1 MTVTDED
8 RKAARAVWIQ
18 AAFDYGGQSIPG
30 EGEERAARVI
40 ADFIAD
46 TRQAAYA
53 AGLERAA
60 VILEED
66 AKLCDCFA
74 RAEGECACGAWD
86 DYKTAPIER
95 MVDLIRA
102 EKDKP

>member
-60 VILEED
+60 VIAEEYGPD
-66 AKLCDCFA
+66 PLKSVGYNIA
-74 RAEGECACGAWD
+74 
-86 DYKTAPIER
+86 TA
-95 MVDLIRA
+95 IRA

>member
-8 RKAARAVWIQ
+8 RKAAGEYLEAI
-18 AAFDYGGQSIPG
+18 IPTWPNLG
-30 EGEERAARVI
+30 ARVSENGT
-40 ADFIAD
+40 ALARAFAAH
-46 TRQAAYA
+46 RQAAYA

-102 EKDKP
+102 EKDKT

>member
-1 MTVTDED
+1 VTDED

-60 VILEED
+60 VRLETLADERD
-66 AKLCDCFA
+66 AMKLPKQA
-74 RAEGECACGAWD
+74 TTIIRQCAYIA
-86 DYKTAPIER
+86 
-95 MVDLIRA
+95 RA
-102 EKDKP
+102 EKDKT

>member
-60 VILEED
+60 VIAERVAQAELGGVHGDYAKGIRWCRDRIGD
-66 AKLCDCFA
+66 A
-74 RAEGECACGAWD
+74 
-86 DYKTAPIER
+86 
-95 MVDLIRA
+95 IRA
-102 EKDKP
+102 EKDKT

>member
-46 TRQAAYA
+46 TRQAAYV

-60 VILEED
+60 VI
-66 AKLCDCFA
+66 
-74 RAEGECACGAWD
+74 
-86 DYKTAPIER
+86 
-95 MVDLIRA
+95 VDSGMFNEYGRPQPTLAAAIRA
-102 EKDKP
+102 EKEKTNDRG

>member
-1 MTVTDED
+1 MTKPTITDED
-8 RKAARAVWIQ
+8 RKAAHSILWVQTLIDDQEVIAEAFAAHRQ
-18 AAFDYGGQSIPG
+18 AAFN
-30 EGEERAARVI
+30 
-40 ADFIAD
+40 
-46 TRQAAYA
+46 

-102 EKDKP
+102 EKDKT

>member
-60 VILEED
+60 ELWERH
-66 AKLCDCFA
+66 KYNGSF
-74 RAEGECACGAWD
+74 GEA
-86 DYKTAPIER
+86 
-95 MVDLIRA
+95 IRA
-102 EKDKP
+102 EKDKT

>member
-46 TRQAAYA
+46 TSQAAYA

-60 VILEED
+60 VI
-66 AKLCDCFA
+66 
-74 RAEGECACGAWD
+74 AEKYD
-86 DYKTAPIER
+86 DKRSLMTGVGIA
-95 MVDLIRA
+95 VAAIRA
-102 EKDKP
+102 EKDKT

>member
-8 RKAARAVWIQ
+8 RRAARAIWIQ

-40 ADFIAD
+40 ADFISD

-60 VILEED
+60 AIASRMLGSSSAFITD
-66 AKLCDCFA
+66 A
-74 RAEGECACGAWD
+74 
-86 DYKTAPIER
+86 
-95 MVDLIRA
+95 IRA
-102 EKDKP
+102 EKEKPQ